1 VLESGVAEA
10 AAHDTRVKYCWG
22 DGPICT
28 LYDESGLPA
37 GPFELPIE
45 PAR

>member
-1 VLESGVAEA
+1 VLESVAEA

-37 GPFELPIE
+37 SPFELPIE